1 MGWTQKRRRRDQ
13 SSDAAAVD
21 VDVADGRMAAV
32 GRVMDMVEIAG
43 SWKVEIRSRGRLH
56 HRLLHHRLLLRPNVL
71 HLEEVGHSCPF
82 VGRCFSR
89 TWLRACQ
96 IEESCC

>member
-13 SSDAAAVD
+13 SSDAAVDVD

-32 GRVMDMVEIAG
+32 GRVMDIVEIAG

-56 HRLLHHRLLLRPNVL
+56 HRLLLRPNVL
-71 HLEEVGHSCPF
+71 HLEEVGRSCPF

-89 TWLRACQ
+89 TWLRVCQ